1 MKKILFLTIL
11 LSLAVSASAQIEK
24 ITGVWKTVDD
34 KLKVEASVVT
44 IYQDSDGLFYGRIDR
59 MIVSGFDHFVGKM
72 VIIGMKYEDG
82 ILKGGK
88 VYDPKSDKTYYGTV
102 KYDPEKDVLILR
114 GSLDKKGVF
123 GRSQTWV
130 K

>member
-1 MKKILFLTIL
+1 MKKILLLTIL
-11 LSLAVSASAQIEK
+11 MSLAVSASAQIEK

-44 IYQDSDGLFYGRIDR
+44 IYQDTDGLYYGRIDR
-59 MIVSGFDHFVGKM
+59 MLVSGHDDFIGKM
-72 VIIGMKYEDG
+72 VIIGMKYENG
-82 ILKGGK
+82 VLKGGK
-88 VYDPKSDKTYYGTV
+88 VYDPKSDKTYYGTI

>member
-1 MKKILFLTIL
+1 MKRILIISIL
-11 LSLAVSASAQIEK
+11 LTLAFTASAQVDRIVG
-24 ITGVWKTVDD
+24 TWKTVDD

-44 IYQDSDGLFYGRIDR
+44 IYQDTDGLYYGKIDR
-59 MIVSGFDHFVGKM
+59 MLVSGHDDFVGRM
-72 VIIGMKYEDG
+72 VIIGMKAEDG
-82 ILKGGK
+82 ILTGGR

-102 KYDPEKDVLILR
+102 KYDPKKDVLILR